1 MSARLNPPPA
11 VPTAIV
17 AVLAVVS
24 ALGFRGVFPDW
35 SFVPA
40 AVIGA
45 LGAALVSYV
54 CRTFRAPVAESV
66 LVSLVAFAVLGAF
79 AAEGVPTPGAYQ
91 TFASG
96 LINGWARVLS
106 SVPPAAL
113 LAEYRVLPYTVG
125 WLAALV
131 GSELLRAD
139 RSAGWPV
146 IGPVAGLG
154 LTTLISVE
162 HRRVALLQGAA
173 LVGGALVLGFLQQL
187 RRDAA
192 TELSTDELH
201 TADDPV
207 AAPPAWHERPV
218 LRAGAALALAA
229 AISVV
234 AGVVGPHMPNAD
246 ANERFDLRR
255 FQTPPFDPLNEP
267 TPLGQVK
274 TGLQEANADKVVLR
288 ATASEAVD
296 RVTLAVLDNYTGEF
310 WQVAD
315 ETPGAPAEF
324 RPVDTIFPAPANGT
338 LAGWERLEAT
348 IEIDQLDQLAG
359 GEFDP
364 VWLPVPGWPVS
375 LASDEQLD
383 VRFNADTGT
392 LALAPDG
399 PYEGLTYDVVAAVPP
414 PIEET
419 NLADASVTLRE
430 PYELAVPQLRGFA
443 GDVLEGADVG
453 WEQVEAIRRR
463 LVDTGA
469 YDSRADSRT
478 ALPGHHLGR
487 LAEFVNDP
495 ERIVGF
501 EEQYAATAA
510 LIARS
515 AGLPTR
521 VVVGFRVPDDELA
534 ERTRTDGV
542 QRTVTFLADDINA
555 WIEVRFD
562 GVGWLPFDVTP
573 PRDRVPEDAPV
584 GRTEREVAVPN
595 PPPDPPPPAL
605 PPDLDMENQL
615 DEEVE
620 EEDDDEPSGGG
631 FPVRAVLIGAAAST
645 PLLLLIGGMLAVV
658 LLKRRRTARRRH
670 APTPSRQVAGA
681 WYELMDRLAEQ
692 GAAPPRAATRREVA
706 TGLHE
711 AAVVSDDEADELVAL
726 ADDVDRAAFHPEPPD
741 PELAERAWHRTD
753 AVATAVLARR
763 PTWRR
768 ALQRV
773 DPRPLL
779 HRDPLAEVDPED
791 GPDTAPEPALVP
803 ARAEAPE

>member
-1 MSARLNPPPA
+1 MRPGPAAPA
-11 VPTAIV
+11 VIV
-17 AVLAVVS
+17 AVLAVMS

-35 SFVPA
+35 SFLPA

-45 LGAALVSYV
+45 LGAATVSFL
-54 CRTFRAPVAESV
+54 CRAFGLPAAESV
-66 LVSLVAFAVLGAF
+66 VVSLVAFAALGAF
-79 AAEGVPTPGAYQ
+79 AAEGVPTPDAYQ
-91 TFASG
+91 TFGSG
-96 LINGWARVLS
+96 LINGWARLLS

-113 LAEYRVLPYTVG
+113 VAEYRVLPYTVG

-139 RSAGWPV
+139 RAAGWPV

-173 LVGGALVLGFLQQL
+173 LVVGALVLGFLQEL
-187 RRDAA
+187 RRNAADEFDASEIGGSDLGAGDPIA
-192 TELSTDELH
+192 TP
-201 TADDPV
+201 PV
-207 AAPPAWHERPV
+207 WHERAAV
-218 LRAGAALALAA
+218 RAGAALALAA
-229 AISVV
+229 AIGAL
-234 AGVVGPHMPNAD
+234 AGVVGPRVPNAD

-288 ATASEAVD
+288 ATAPEAID

-315 ETPGAPAEF
+315 EAPGAPAEF
-324 RPVDTIFPAPANGT
+324 RPVDTIFPVPGDGT
-338 LAGWERLEAT
+338 LDGWQRIEAT

-375 LASDEQLD
+375 VSSDDQLD

-399 PYEGLTYDVVAAVPP
+399 PHEGLTYDVVAALPP
-414 PIEET
+414 PVEQT
-419 NLADASVTLRE
+419 NLAGAAVTLRE
-430 PYELAVPQLRGFA
+430 PYDLAVPQLRAFA

-453 WEQVEAIRRR
+453 WEQVEAIRRQ

-515 AGLPTR
+515 EGLPAR
-521 VVVGFRVPDDELA
+521 VVVGFRVSDDELA
-534 ERTRTDGV
+534 ERTLTNGTE
-542 QRTVTFLADDINA
+542 RTVTFLADDINA

-573 PRDRVPEDAPV
+573 PRDRAPEDAPV

-605 PPDLDMENQL
+605 PPDLDLDNEL

-620 EEDDDEPSGGG
+620 EDDDEEQTGGG
-631 FPVRAVLIGAAAST
+631 FPVRTVLIGAAAST

-658 LLKRRRTARRRH
+658 FLKRRRTARRRH

-706 TGLHE
+706 AGLHE
-711 AAVVSDDEADELVAL
+711 AAVVSDDEAVELVAL

-741 PELAERAWHRTD
+741 PGLAERAWQHTD
-753 AVATAVLARR
+753 VVASAVLARR
-763 PTWRR
+763 PKWRR
-768 ALQRV
+768 AVQRI

-779 HRDPLAEVDPED
+779 HRDPLAVDE
-791 GPDTAPEPALVP
+791 PEPASESELV
-803 ARAEAPE
+803 RVSAEAPE